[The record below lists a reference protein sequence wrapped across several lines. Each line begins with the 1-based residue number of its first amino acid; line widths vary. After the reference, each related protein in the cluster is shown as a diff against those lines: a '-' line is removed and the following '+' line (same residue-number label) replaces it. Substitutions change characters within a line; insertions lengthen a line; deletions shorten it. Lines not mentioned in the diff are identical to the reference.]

1 MIKTI
6 LLTLN
11 PTRSLATD
19 LAPVNAG
26 VCLRRLQVC
35 LTAINVVSVGP
46 KSTPQNTEWPQL
58 TSPIVLFGESPRH
71 SKTVQYP

>member
-1 MIKTI
+1 MITI

-11 PTRSLATD
+11 PTRSLAATG

-35 LTAINVVSVGP
+35 LTAMNVVSVGP
-46 KSTPQNTEWPQL
+46 HLPRKTPNGLNSHP
-58 TSPIVLFGESPRH
+58 
-71 SKTVQYP
+71 